1 MANRTT
7 TVTLVVSD
15 DERRALDRMHSRPEE
30 TGATEGPLR
39 IEAIQDVHISDRG
52 TVVQVE
58 VANPG
63 AEGDSADVLEER
75 LRRRMAEASTPR
87 GDERQVTTK
96 DLVSG

>member
-30 TGATEGPLR
+30 PGATEGPLR

-58 VANPG
+58 VANAG
-63 AEGDSADVLEER
+63 AEGDSAEVLEER
-75 LRRRMAEASTPR
+75 LRRHMARISTTR
-87 GDERQVTTK
+87 DAERQVTPK
-96 DLVSG
+96 DLISG